1 MTSETSFF
9 PQDYTILTDVSNSD
23 IIDKINNDSDLLE
36 CISAD
41 CWGIITKK
49 DGKVEVRYDYYK
61 CNVHGIE
68 DNNEFQKEDIKRIS
82 IIDNFN
88 DFLNEFNDEITAYM
102 FGHGGFRIVASLNS
116 NNKYTYTAYRSP
128 LF

>member
-49 DGKVEVRYDYYK
+49 DGKIEVRYDYYK
-61 CNVHGIE
+61 CNLHNIE

-88 DFLNEFNDEITAYM
+88 DFLNEFNDEIIAYM
-102 FGHGGFRIVASLNS
+102 FGHGGFKVVASLN
-116 NNKYTYTAYRSP
+116 NHNKYTYTVYRSP
-128 LF
+128 FF